1 MAVASKAKSNSKNSK
16 RVSLTTGT
24 GIFCFPRVF
33 KATAGTKDDGT
44 PSYDIQF
51 LIPKTD
57 RESVRAIMRAIK
69 EVGEDSWGDNW
80 KRVRTPLRDGD
91 REKDELT
98 EDGNTKG
105 EKYPERLGHYMVN
118 ARSTRPVAVVDRQRV
133 PIVNEGDLYAGCK
146 GRLFLTFFAY
156 SQAGN
161 IGIAAG
167 LNGVQKIS
175 DGEPLGGAGP
185 VAVESMFDLLED
197 DDEDDDLFDG
207 DDEAEAAPAKAA
219 AKPAATK
226 RRAKP
231 EPEPEPEEDDDLDDD
246 DDDEPEPAPARRKP
260 AAAKAAPAKPAAKAA
275 PAAKRKPAPEPE
287 PEDDE
292 EDLYDDLDDLD
303 DDE

>member
-24 GIFCFPRVF
+24 GTFCFPRVF
-33 KATAGTKDDGT
+33 KTTAGTKDDGS

-57 RESVRAIMRAIK
+57 RESVRAILKAIK
-69 EVGEDSWGDNW
+69 EVGEDSWGERW
-80 KRVRTPLRDGD
+80 KQVRTPLRDGD

-98 EDGNTKG
+98 EDGSTKG
-105 EKYPERLGHYMVN
+105 EKYPERLGHYMLN
-118 ARSTRPVAVVDRQRV
+118 ARSSRPVAVVDRNRV
-133 PIVNEGDLYAGCK
+133 PIVNESDLYAGCK
-146 GRLFLTFFAY
+146 GRMSLTFYAY
-156 SQAGN
+156 TQAGN

-167 LNGVQKIS
+167 LNGVQKVG
-175 DGEPLGGAGP
+175 DGEPLGGAS
-185 VAVESMFDLLED
+185 VVSVESMFDLLED
-197 DDEDDDLFDG
+197 EDDADPWE
-207 DDEAEAAPAKAA
+207 DDEAEDAPAKAA

-260 AAAKAAPAKPAAKAA
+260 AAAKAAPAKAAAKAA